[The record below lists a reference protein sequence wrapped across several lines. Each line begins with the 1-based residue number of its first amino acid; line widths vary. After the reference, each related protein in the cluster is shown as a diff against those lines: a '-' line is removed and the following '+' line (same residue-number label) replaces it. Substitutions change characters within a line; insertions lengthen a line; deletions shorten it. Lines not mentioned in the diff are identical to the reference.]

1 MHQVLRT
8 LGKYWQ
14 TVTLILTPVAL
25 SPLLVFD
32 WFDQSASRCC
42 FVVLLM
48 ATYWSTEPIPVP
60 VTALMPVFLLPL
72 LSIVST
78 EEACKP
84 YMQEPN
90 MVFLGSLIF
99 AIAVEKSNLHKRIA
113 LLILRL
119 VGTNFDR
126 LVLGFMMTTMLVAMW
141 VRMAKSLLVV

>member
-1 MHQVLRT
+1 MNQVLKSA
-8 LGKYWQ
+8 GNSWQ
-14 TVTLILTPVAL
+14 TIVLFLTPIAL
-25 SPLLVFD
+25 SPLLIFE

-48 ATYWSTEPIPVP
+48 AIYWSTEPIPVP

-90 MVFLGSLIF
+90 MVFIGSLIF

-113 LLILRL
+113 LLVLRV
-119 VGTNFDR
+119 VGTSFDR
-126 LVLGFMMTTMLVAMW
+126 LVLGSMITTMFVSMW
-141 VRMAKSLLVV
+141 VRSQ

>member
-1 MHQVLRT
+1 MKQVLKWA
-8 LGKYWQ
+8 GNSWQ
-14 TVTLILTPVAL
+14 TIVLVLTPIAL
-25 SPLLVFD
+25 SPLLIFD

-42 FVVLLM
+42 FVVLIM
-48 ATYWSTEPIPVP
+48 AIFWSTEPIPVP

-90 MVFLGSLIF
+90 MVFIGSLIF

-113 LLILRL
+113 LLILRV

-126 LVLGFMMTTMLVAMW
+126 LVLGFMMTTMLVSMW
-141 VRMAKSLLVV
+141 VRKKEQKVQ